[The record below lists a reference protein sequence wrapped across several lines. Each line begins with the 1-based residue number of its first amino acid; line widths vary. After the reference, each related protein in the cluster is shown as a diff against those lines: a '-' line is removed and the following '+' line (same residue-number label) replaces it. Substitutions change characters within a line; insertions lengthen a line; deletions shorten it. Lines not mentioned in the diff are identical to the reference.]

1 MSHQDPNDVIISS
14 HKGDREEGRDVII
27 SSRGAVSPT
36 SSSSANKGG
45 TVSPPAAVSPSNGA
59 ATTASDLNS
68 AAGGSKNGYVP
79 NNYQP
84 QERRRVQLDAPTPQV
99 VVSEPDGT
107 LPRLRTLP
115 VQEFLVHKSHRF
127 VIGFS
132 ILSLLILVGAWTAA
146 VEVEN
151 GGKLHRRH
159 VASILA
165 FIFQFVTT
173 LLLALV
179 IRIEPSMM
187 AFYVLQ
193 GMAVL
198 TLFLT
203 SISMG
208 MNDVVVDLCA
218 SGTTVGDILCP
229 AHTAEFFACLFV
241 CLAMMVVFGA
251 TQQRIAM
258 LVDKGIL
265 VSIRGRM
272 TQL

>member
-1 MSHQDPNDVIISS
+1 MSLQDPNDVIISS
-14 HKGDREEGRDVII
+14 RKQDIEEGRDVII
-27 SSRGAVSPT
+27 TARG
-36 SSSSANKGG
+36 GG
-45 TVSPPAAVSPSNGA
+45 AAAVSPSSSNKGTVTPPS
-59 ATTASDLNS
+59 ATTPRGTGATDLNREDS
-68 AAGGSKNGYVP
+68 AKKGSGGFVP

-84 QERRRVQLDAPTPQV
+84 QERRRVQLDSPTPQV

-115 VQEFLVHKSHRF
+115 VKEFLVHKSHRF

-132 ILSLLILVGAWTAA
+132 CLSLLILVGAWTAA
-146 VEVEN
+146 LEVEN
-151 GGKLHRRH
+151 KGQLHRRH
-159 VASILA
+159 VAGILA

-173 LLLALV
+173 VLLALV
-179 IRIEPSMM
+179 IKIEPSMM
-187 AFYVLQ
+187 AFYLLQ
-193 GMAVL
+193 GMAIL

-203 SISMG
+203 SISLG

-218 SGTTVGDILCP
+218 SGTTVGEVLCP
-229 AHTAEFFACLFV
+229 AHTAEVFACLFV
-241 CLAMMVVFGA
+241 CTAMMVVFGA

>member
-1 MSHQDPNDVIISS
+1 MSRQDPNDVIISS
-14 HKGDREEGRDVII
+14 RKSDVEEGRDVII
-27 SSRGAVSPT
+27 SSRGATTTSP
-36 SSSSANKGG
+36 SSANKGG
-45 TVSPPAAVSPSNGA
+45 TVSPPAAVSPSNGGG
-59 ATTASDLNS
+59 TSDLNS
-68 AAGGSKNGYVP
+68 AAGSSKNGYVP
-79 NNYQP
+79 TNYQP

-115 VQEFLVHKSHRF
+115 VKEFLVHKSHRF

-146 VEVEN
+146 LEVEN

-193 GMAVL
+193 VMAVL

-218 SGTTVGDILCP
+218 SGKTVGDILCP

-241 CLAMMVVFGA
+241 CIAMMVVFGA